1 MKRFLCLCLTL
12 LVFCSGCQQAA
23 QENISIDVYTV
34 DAEGEYITRT
44 SKEVTPQSDMP
55 LLYVTSMVQ
64 ANQTLFPEGISVLS
78 VSLEG
83 NTATVD
89 FSQELRTVSEQDFL
103 YINELCALA
112 VSQGERQQGDKIA
125 KVNLLCE
132 GEQLPGYFQYPYSTR
147 LVDQASQ
154 ANFPIWMLRLYFPN
168 RENTCLIREYRL
180 VPEGKNAQT
189 LVLEEL
195 RQGTEDPDNKKNIL
209 PYNAKILQMRPE
221 EDTLYLN
228 FSSEFVDDC
237 TPGQEALLL
246 QAVTA
251 CYSEFIAV
259 NQVQFA
265 IEGDSQREFGG
276 VSLTQPMTVD
286 PAYFADPQ
294 AYFSEE

>member
-12 LVFCSGCQQAA
+12 LVCCTGCRLSAG
-23 QENISIDVYTV
+23 ETISVDIYTV
-34 DAEGEYITRT
+34 DDKGEYITRT
-44 SKEVTPQSDMP
+44 SKEVTPQPDIS
-55 LLYVTSMVQ
+55 LQYVTTMVE
-64 ANQTLFPEGISVLS
+64 ANPTLFPEGISVLS

-83 NTATVD
+83 NTVTVD

-103 YINELCALA
+103 FINELCALA

-154 ANFPIWMLRLYFPN
+154 TNFPIWMLRLYFPD

-180 VPEGKNAQT
+180 VPEGTDAQN

-195 RQGTEDPDNKKNIL
+195 RRGTEDPANKNNIL

-228 FSSEFVDDC
+228 FSHEFADDC
-237 TPGQEALLL
+237 APGQEALLL

-251 CYSEFIAV
+251 CYSEFITV

-276 VSLTQPMTVD
+276 ISLAQPLTVD
-286 PAYFADPQ
+286 PAYFEDPQ
-294 AYFSEE
+294 AYFSET